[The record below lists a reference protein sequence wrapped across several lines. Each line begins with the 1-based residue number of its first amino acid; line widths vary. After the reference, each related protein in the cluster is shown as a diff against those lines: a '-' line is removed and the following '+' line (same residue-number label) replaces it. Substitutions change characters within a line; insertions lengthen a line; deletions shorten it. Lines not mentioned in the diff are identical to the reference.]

1 MAIFAAMETSFT
13 ALWISEEADG
23 SFKRT
28 IVNKNLSDLPQHEVL
43 IKVSY
48 SALNYKDALSA
59 TGHKGITRSFPHIP
73 GIDASGVV
81 VSDKSGTYEPG
92 TQVLVT
98 SYDLGMNTFG
108 GFAEYICVPKDW
120 VVKLP
125 QGMDLRQ
132 AMIYGTAGFTAGLA
146 LFKMENCGQHP
157 SMGPVLVTGST
168 GGVGSMAV
176 KLLKTAGYEVIAST
190 GKDTEHEYLRNLGAS
205 TIIHRSEVYDESPKP
220 FLKTRWAGAID
231 TVGGVTLATILKAC
245 GHNGNV
251 AVCGLVEKPDF
262 ATTVYPF
269 IIKGNNLLGI
279 ESAECNME
287 TRLKVWMNLAGKW
300 KFDFP
305 AEGVIECSLTELN
318 EKYIPAILQ
327 GKTRGRVLVRI

>member
-1 MAIFAAMETSFT
+1 MQSTFT
-13 ALWISEEADG
+13 ALWVSEQTDG
-23 SFKRT
+23 SFKRE
-28 IVNKNLSDLPQHEVL
+28 VVSRNVSDLPHNEVV

-48 SALNYKDALSA
+48 SALNYKDALSS
-59 TGHKGITRSFPHIP
+59 TGHKGITRQFPHIP

-81 VSDKSGTYEPG
+81 LSDKSGKFAPG
-92 TQVLVT
+92 TEVLVT
-98 SYDLGMNTFG
+98 SYDLGMNTYG
-108 GFAEYICVPKDW
+108 GFSELICVPATW

-125 QGMDLRQ
+125 TGMDLRS
-132 AMIYGTAGFTAGLA
+132 AMVYGTAGFTAGLA
-146 LFKMENCGQHP
+146 LHKMEICGQKP
-157 SMGPVLVTGST
+157 AMGPVLVTGST

-190 GKDTEHEYLRNLGAS
+190 GKDSEHEYLKNLGAS
-205 TIIHRSEVYDESPKP
+205 AVIHRSEVYDDSAKP

-269 IIKGNNLLGI
+269 IIKGNNLLGV
-279 ESAECNME
+279 ESAECDMG
-287 TRLKVWMNLAGKW
+287 TRWQVWDKLAGKW

-305 AEGVIECSLTELN
+305 SEGITECDLQTLN
-318 EKYIPAILQ
+318 EKYIPEILA
-327 GKTRGRVLVRI
+327 GKTRGRVIVKI